1 MRIYARI
8 IGLYDIIL
16 AFGYP
21 LETMEEERDLF
32 EEDRV
37 HYEKW

>member
-8 IGLYDIIL
+8 IGICDIKIE
-16 AFGYP
+16 P
-21 LETMEEERDLF
+21 MEEERNLF
-32 EEDRV
+32 EADRV